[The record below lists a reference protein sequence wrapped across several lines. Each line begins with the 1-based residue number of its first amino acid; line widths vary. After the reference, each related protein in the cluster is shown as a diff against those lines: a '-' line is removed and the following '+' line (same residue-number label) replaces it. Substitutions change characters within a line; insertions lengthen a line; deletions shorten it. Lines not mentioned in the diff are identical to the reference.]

1 MQPRLGRQA
10 ERACRAVADEEE
22 AVTATIPSKAADIL
36 IIVKFGLRRPGFDL
50 HPGRFSDC
58 GLAEDQVHVRLIL
71 AQNTAALP
79 PAARKNQIDQSLKI
93 SPVELPD
100 HAKANFAHFDL
111 ERGRLRM
118 ERVRFI
124 TNATQQIIGVLDGA
138 DRHLIAGGTGE
149 ARKSARLTQHEV
161 AKRLHKPQSFI
172 AKYEGGERRIDVVE
186 FVTVCQAIGADPAKL
201 LKALIKAIGGASD

>member
-1 MQPRLGRQA
+1 M
-10 ERACRAVADEEE
+10 AD
-22 AVTATIPSKAADIL
+22 
-36 IIVKFGLRRPGFDL
+36 
-50 HPGRFSDC
+50 
-58 GLAEDQVHVRLIL
+58 
-71 AQNTAALP
+71 
-79 PAARKNQIDQSLKI
+79 
-93 SPVELPD
+93 
-100 HAKANFAHFDL
+100 FAHLDL